1 MDIRNELDLGGS
13 IVIKMIAL
21 LHRRPELSRAEF
33 IRHWR
38 ETHGPLAQGIPGLR
52 RYIQSHIVSERS
64 RPDIPDLPVD
74 VDGIA
79 ELWFD
84 SIDAMEDVHRDERM
98 KRLLADGALFI
109 GGIRTF
115 IVEEIPIIDE
125 VAGKG
130 L

>member
-1 MDIRNELDLGGS
+1 MDIKWPSGPGGS

-21 LHRRPELSRAEF
+21 LQRRPELSRAEF

-52 RYIQSHIVSERS
+52 RYIQSHLVAERS

-84 SIDAMEDVHRDERM
+84 SIEAMEEVHRDARM
-98 KRLLADGALFI
+98 QRLLADGALFI

-115 IVEEIPIIDE
+115 LVEEIPIIEGDAK
-125 VAGKG
+125 AGE
-130 L
+130 